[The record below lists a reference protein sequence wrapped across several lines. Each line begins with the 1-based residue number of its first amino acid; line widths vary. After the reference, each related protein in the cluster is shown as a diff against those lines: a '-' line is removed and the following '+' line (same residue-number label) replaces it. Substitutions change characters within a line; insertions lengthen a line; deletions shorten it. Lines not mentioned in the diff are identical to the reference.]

1 MRKIYNTKSPLMRA
15 LFEGRIWED
24 ENDIVRKK
32 DERVE
37 YV

>member
-1 MRKIYNTKSPLMRA
+1 MRA

-24 ENDIVRKK
+24 EDDIVRNK

-37 YV
+37 HCNVTSLISPPL